1 MKFSKQLQEKITELK
16 ALEEKATSS
25 SEKIRGHNAKV
36 ADELAEAEAELKV
49 AIAELADN
57 PSDSN
62 RTKEREARRRVA
74 ELQLELNGAKE
85 RENVVFGLNSGK
97 TSSLKLE
104 ILEMARDEIRANRD
118 ANEEKVL
125 KRIAK
130 AKQEYLEAAKSYYDL
145 LITDGQKKYYDLVQ
159 EIDVPDRIA
168 QQNEPGLSVHHPIY
182 TYRDNGPNKYGIFED
197 EVKRAWERGRIE

>member
-1 MKFSKQLQEKITELK
+1 MKFSKQLREKISELK
-16 ALEEKATSS
+16 ALEEKAASS

-36 ADELAEAEAELKV
+36 ADELAEAEVELKS
-49 AIAELADN
+49 AIEKLADN
-57 PSDSN
+57 PSETN

-85 RENVVFGLNSGK
+85 RENVVFGLNRGK
-97 TSSLKLE
+97 KSSLKFE
-104 ILEMARDEIRANRD
+104 ILKMATDEIRANRD
-118 ANEEKVL
+118 ANEDKVL
-125 KRIAK
+125 ERIAK

-145 LITDGQKKYYDLVQ
+145 LITDGQNKYFELVQ
-159 EIDVPDRIA
+159 EIEVPDHIA
-168 QQNEPGLSVHHPIY
+168 KQNEPGLSVHHPIY

>member
-16 ALEEKATSS
+16 ELEEKATSS

-36 ADELAEAEAELKV
+36 ADELTEAEADLKA
-49 AIAELADN
+49 AIAELADT
-57 PSDSN
+57 PSDAN

-104 ILEMARDEIRANRD
+104 ILEMARMKFEQTETLMR
-118 ANEEKVL
+118 
-125 KRIAK
+125 KRC
-130 AKQEYLEAAKSYYDL
+130 
-145 LITDGQKKYYDLVQ
+145 
-159 EIDVPDRIA
+159 
-168 QQNEPGLSVHHPIY
+168 
-182 TYRDNGPNKYGIFED
+182 
-197 EVKRAWERGRIE
+197 